1 MMIHPGKKLLFMGTE
16 YAPFREWAYEESL
29 EWFMLDYD
37 MHAKFHRFTAD
48 LNHLYLS
55 SPELWT
61 RDLGWDGFEWIDAD
75 NADQNIIVLSRSD
88 GKGRLLAVINFS
100 PVYFP
105 EYRIGVPVPGEWRE
119 VFSSDRLEYG
129 GGGVVHEDVLRSEKI
144 PMHHRGESLCLR
156 VAPHAAHIFR
166 LEKEIPDEV
175 PNSANDAVQINPKG
189 RNKKQCSR
197 KKNV

>member
-1 MMIHPGKKLLFMGTE
+1 MGTE

-29 EWFMLDYD
+29 EWFMLDYE
-37 MHAKFHRFTAD
+37 MHAKFRRFTAD

-55 SPELWT
+55 SPELWK
-61 RDLGWDGFEWIDAD
+61 RDLGWGGFEWIDAD
-75 NADQNIIVLSRSD
+75 NADQNIIVVSRSD
-88 GKGRLLAVINFS
+88 GDGRL
-100 PVYFP
+100 PVYYP
-105 EYRIGVPVPGEWRE
+105 EYRFGVPISGEWKE

-129 GGGVVHEDVLRSEKI
+129 GGGVTHEGILRSEEI
-144 PMHHRGESLCLR
+144 PMHNRDESLSIR

-166 LEKEIPDEV
+166 LEKEIKRDV
-175 PNSANDAVQINPKG
+175 PNSTQGVVIINPKG